1 MLLESVD
8 VVGRAS
14 QKFVVS
20 LDVGTTTIRA
30 FVYDEK
36 GHIRGR
42 DLDKVRPLRRFAF
55 FGLFNLHRL
64 VTIVA
69 ICWPILPDKKW
80 KISID

>member
-30 FVYDEK
+30 FVYDEN

-42 DLDKVRPLRRFAF
+42 DLDKVSPK
-55 FGLFNLHRL
+55 NPVSRL
-64 VTIVA
+64 
-69 ICWPILPDKKW
+69 
-80 KISID
+80 